1 MENNKNTLEF
11 WVGIDNEIL
20 RIPHEAIKSVAAN
33 LKEHDYLN
41 GKLMIGLY
49 FCLIFKY
56 FLSIE
61 ISRLNI

>member
-1 MENNKNTLEF
+1 MENNKNALGF

-20 RIPHEAIKSVAAN
+20 RIHQEAIESVAAN
-33 LKEHDYLN
+33 LKECEYLN
-41 GKLMIGLY
+41 GKLMISFY

-56 FLSIE
+56 FLSTE